1 MQEAFLSGIENKLKS
16 HNLNPVN
23 LGKSNWSYRAPM
35 LPIKKIITTCKAAII
50 VGLERS
56 HSYIGYD
63 REGSFSCSEY
73 THKFQSTPWI
83 HIEAGMAYQMGIP
96 LLILKEKKLHSE
108 GILDPL
114 VSEFFVFEFVLEN
127 VYTSLSSELISVIES
142 WIDDIPS
149 REDTLV

>member
-1 MQEAFLSGIENKLKS
+1 MQEEFLAGIEKKLKS

-35 LPIKKIITTCKAAII
+35 SPIKKIMSKCKAAII
-50 VGLERS
+50 IGLERS

-63 REGSFSCSEY
+63 REGSPASSEY
-73 THKFQSTPWI
+73 VHKFQSTPWI

-114 VSEFFVFEFVLEN
+114 VSEFFVFEFVIEN
-127 VYTSLSSELISVIES
+127 VFKSLSAELISVIES
-142 WIDDIPS
+142 WINDIDSPGG
-149 REDTLV
+149 DVM